1 MILLILM
8 DFELPKTQLSQLR
21 HLRRQFVLTGTRW
34 TPKRIGNFPLPN
46 KTKLKFAKYESHR
59 TRKIVFA
66 HLLENKKVK
75 ATETAALENQNPFS
89 VLESTVLSR
98 SSNQWGRIPIKQA
111 QCTPLARCIIYV
123 ERLLQERNSVKLCLQ
138 YRLIKP
144 SKISFMQV
152 TTVVQQSCISFTSI
166 QRFQTQYES
175 SYPVRLSSE
184 VQCTYW

>member
-1 MILLILM
+1 MILLIRM
-8 DFELPKTQLSQLR
+8 NFELPKTQLSQLR

-34 TPKRIGNFPLPN
+34 TPKRIGKSPPLN
-46 KTKLKFAKYESHR
+46 KTKLKFAKSESHR
-59 TRKIVFA
+59 TRSIVFA
-66 HLLENKKVK
+66 HLLENRKVK
-75 ATETAALENQNPFS
+75 ATETTALENYNPFS
-89 VLESTVLSR
+89 VLESTVLPR
-98 SSNQWGRIPIKQA
+98 SSNQLRHIPVKQA

>member
-34 TPKRIGNFPLPN
+34 TPKRIGKFPLPN

-98 SSNQWGRIPIKQA
+98 SSNQLGRIPIKQA

-144 SKISFMQV
+144 SKISFTQV